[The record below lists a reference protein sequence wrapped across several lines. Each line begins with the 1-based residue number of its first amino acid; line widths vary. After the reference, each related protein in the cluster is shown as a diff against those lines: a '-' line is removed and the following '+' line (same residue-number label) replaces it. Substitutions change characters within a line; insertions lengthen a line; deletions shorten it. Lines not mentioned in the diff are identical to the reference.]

1 MSHKHR
7 KTLKKIYT
15 EPVSGNI
22 HWRDIE
28 TLLTHLGA
36 RTDHTRGARMSVSLN
51 GVEGQLHRPHH
62 GSVCGKHDIRH
73 FREFLSAAGVT
84 LSTYH

>member
-7 KTLKKIYT
+7 KTLEKIYT

-36 RTDHTRGARMSVSLN
+36 RTDRTRGARMSVSLN